1 MSYSISS
8 FSNYWNEDNYPNIAS
23 GDYSSNTAQN
33 TGFITDPY
41 MSIDS
46 SIFSSADDYSSD
58 YDAIFDAF
66 HKEMDEIAAERE
78 AQEAQKTDETDETDK
93 TDKTE
98 GTDSTDKTEGT
109 TGTSSTDKTDSDEEV
124 DGDESESDTEGSK
137 AGDDDSDSLVAEHQE
152 KVRDGFDAEAIARS
166 LNTAANPGIF
176 GWGTDEKVF
185 SKYFD
190 GKDGYAALNGAEL
203 AQVAEAYESKYGKSL
218 EQLIRDE
225 FSWSQ
230 EDMYIGKIKNAT
242 ETIDIC
248 DDDGNVV
255 ATKYLCDAANDEEL
269 SEDFLKHMAE
279 KFYDSTVAQWGTDE
293 EQACQVLGLEPD
305 VLKQVIEYYNNSSLA
320 DGKDFKKALND
331 DFGDINASLAYSN
344 AMSGASNKTTGKT
357 SSSTAKTTSASSS
370 SSTTS
375 DATTQTAPKTTYN
388 SGGTTATGG
397 IEYGARKQA

>member
-1 MSYSISS
+1 MSYSISA

-66 HKEMDEIAAERE
+66 HKQMDDIAAERE
-78 AQEAQKTDETDETDK
+78 AQEAQKADETDETDG
-93 TDKTE
+93 TDSADKTE
-98 GTDSTDKTEGT
+98 STGDVSDTDKADN
-109 TGTSSTDKTDSDEEV
+109 DKKA
-124 DGDESESDTEGSK
+124 DGDDSEDDADGSK
-137 AGDDDSDSLVAEHQE
+137 PGEDSSDSLVAEHQE

-166 LNTAANPGIF
+166 LNGAASGL
-176 GWGTDEKVF
+176 GTDEKVF

-225 FSWSQ
+225 YAWSQ

-269 SEDFLKHMAE
+269 SDDFLKYMAE
-279 KFYDSTVAQWGTDE
+279 KFYDNTAGKWGTDE
-293 EQACQVLGLEPD
+293 EQAWQVLGLEPD
-305 VLKQVIEYYNNSSLA
+305 VLKQVIEYYNNSPLA
-320 DGKDFKKALND
+320 DGKDFKKAMED
-331 DFGDINASLAYSN
+331 DFWDMGLKEAGAAYRK
-344 AMSGASNKTTGKT
+344 AMSGASSNTSKT

-370 SSTTS
+370 STTTS
-375 DATTQTAPKTTYN
+375 DSTTQTAPKTTYN
-388 SGGTTATGG
+388 SGSTTATGG
-397 IEYGARKQA
+397 MEYGARKQA

>member
-1 MSYSISS
+1 MSYSISA

-23 GDYSSNTAQN
+23 GNYSSNTTQN

-66 HKEMDEIAAERE
+66 HKKLDEIEAERE
-78 AQEAQKTDETDETDK
+78 AEDAQKADETDETDETDS
-93 TDKTE
+93 TSETP
-98 GTDSTDKTEGT
+98 STDE
-109 TGTSSTDKTDSDEEV
+109 TDSDKEV
-124 DGDESESDTEGSK
+124 DNDESKDDADGSK
-137 AGDDDSDSLVAEHQE
+137 PGEDNSDSLVAEHQE
-152 KVRDGFDAEAIARS
+152 KVRDGFDAETVARS
-166 LNTAANPGIF
+166 LNAAANPGIF

-190 GKDGYAALNGAEL
+190 GEDGYAALNGAEL
-203 AQVAEAYESKYGKSL
+203 AQVAEVYESKYGKSL

-225 FSWSQ
+225 YAWSQ
-230 EDMYIGKIKNAT
+230 EDKYIGKIKNAT

-248 DDDGNVV
+248 DDDGNVI

-269 SEDFLKHMAE
+269 SDDFLKYMAE
-279 KFYDSTVAQWGTDE
+279 KFYDSTAGKWGTDE
-293 EQACQVLGLEPD
+293 EQAWQVLGLEPD
-305 VLKQVIEYYNNSSLA
+305 VLKQVIEYYNNSPLA
-320 DGKDFKKALND
+320 DGKDFKKAMED
-331 DFGDINASLAYSN
+331 DFWDMGIQEARTAYNN
-344 AMSGASNKTTGKT
+344 AMSGASNKTTGET

-370 SSTTS
+370 STTTS
-375 DATTQTAPKTTYN
+375 DSTTQTAPKTTYN